1 VTTPSQT
8 VGPFFTIGL
17 CREAANKLVPAGR
30 TVAGRLLDGAGAP
43 VPDGLIEA
51 WDGARWGRCGTDGEG
66 RFSFVVDH
74 GCSHLDVLV
83 FARGLL
89 RHLATRIELQADA
102 DEPFDINLQ
111 ESTFF
116 A

>member
-17 CREAANKLVPAGR
+17 CRETANELVPAGR

-43 VPDGLIEA
+43 VPDGMIEV
-51 WDGARWGRCGTDGEG
+51 WDGAHWGRCGTDGEG
-66 RFSFVVDH
+66 RFSFVVDE
-74 GCSHLDVLV
+74 GCSQLGVLV

-89 RHLATRIELQADA
+89 RHLATRIDLGT
-102 DEPFDINLQ
+102 EPFDINLQ
-111 ESTFF
+111 QTSFF
-116 A
+116 EP